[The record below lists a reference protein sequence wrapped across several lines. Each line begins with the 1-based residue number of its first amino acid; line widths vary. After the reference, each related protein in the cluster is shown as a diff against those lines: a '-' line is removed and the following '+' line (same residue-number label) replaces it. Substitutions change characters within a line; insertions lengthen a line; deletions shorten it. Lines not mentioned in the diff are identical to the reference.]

1 MMRLNYR
8 PRENT
13 LRLSLDQEQGP
24 VQAETELPGLID
36 VGEGGRLVGV
46 EVRAG
51 GAGDINRILEPWL
64 ADPVASEFVAAGEDS
79 AYILLS
85 MAEETAPEEHLR
97 TAEAMLLAELDA
109 SGKLVALSIPRRGH
123 GFEISYPSGNS

>member
-1 MMRLNYR
+1 MRLSYR

-13 LRLSLDQEQGP
+13 LRLSLDHEQGP
-24 VQAETELPGLID
+24 VQTETELPGLID

-46 EVRAG
+46 EVRSG
-51 GAGDINRILEPWL
+51 DAGDLNRIIEPWL
-64 ADPVASEFVAAGEDS
+64 ADPVASEFVAAGDDS

-85 MAEETAPEEHLR
+85 MADEAAPEEHLR

>member
-1 MMRLNYR
+1 MRLNYR

-13 LRLSLDQEQGP
+13 LRLTLDRDQGP
-24 VQAETELPGLID
+24 VQLETELPGLID

-46 EVRAG
+46 EVRG
-51 GAGDINRILEPWL
+51 GDVVDLDRILEPWL
-64 ADPVASEFVAAGEDS
+64 ADPVASEFVTSGVDS
-79 AYILLS
+79 AYIMLS
-85 MAEETAPEEHLR
+85 VAEETAPKEHLR

-123 GFEISYPSGNS
+123 GFEISYPSGSS

>member
-1 MMRLNYR
+1 MRLSYR

-13 LRLSLDQEQGP
+13 LRLTLDQERGP
-24 VQAETELPGLID
+24 ARTATELPGLID

-46 EVRAG
+46 EMRG
-51 GAGDINRILEPWL
+51 RGAADLQRMLEPWL

-79 AYILLS
+79 AYFQLS
-85 MAEETAPEEHLR
+85 MAGEAAPEEQVR
-97 TAEAMLLAELDA
+97 TAEATLLAELDT
-109 SGKLVALSIPRRGH
+109 SGRLLALSIPRRGH

>member
-1 MMRLNYR
+1 MRLSYR

-13 LRLSLDQEQGP
+13 LRLTLDQELGP

-46 EVRAG
+46 EVRGENAG
-51 GAGDINRILEPWL
+51 NLSHILGAWL
-64 ADPVASEFVAAGEDS
+64 TDPVASEFVTAGEDS
-79 AYILLS
+79 VYITLS
-85 MAEETAPEEHLR
+85 TAEESAPEAQFR
-97 TAEAMLLAELDA
+97 TVEAMLLAELDA

-123 GFEISYPSGNS
+123 GFEISYPSGNT

>member
-1 MMRLNYR
+1 MRLSYQS
-8 PRENT
+8 RENT
-13 LRLSLDQEQGP
+13 LRLSLDHGQGV
-24 VQAETELPGLID
+24 VQAETKLPGLID

-46 EVRAG
+46 EVRGG
-51 GAGDINRILEPWL
+51 GAMDINHILEPWL
-64 ADPVASEFVAAGEDS
+64 TDPVASEFVTAGKDS

-85 MAEETAPEEHLR
+85 LKEEAATEDQFR
-97 TAEAMLLAELDA
+97 TAEATLLAELDT

>member
-1 MMRLNYR
+1 MRLSYR

-13 LRLSLDQEQGP
+13 LRLTLDHEQGP
-24 VQAETELPGLID
+24 VQAETVLPGLID

-51 GAGDINRILEPWL
+51 DAVDLNRILESWL
-64 ADPVASEFVAAGEDS
+64 TDPVASEFVVAGEDVV
-79 AYILLS
+79 YITLS
-85 MAEETAPEEHLR
+85 TAEEAGPDEQIR
-97 TAEAMLLAELDA
+97 TAEATILAELDA

-123 GFEISYPSGNS
+123 GFEISYPSGNT